1 MPETITIIYLIYMFI
16 ALYFLSLFTLTFLQN
31 KREFFLS
38 PKIKKNYSVSVLIP
52 AFNEEESIKGTVES
66 VLKSDY
72 ENLLEVIIIN
82 DGSFDNTLKIAK
94 QLEEKYSKV
103 KVFDKKNSGKA
114 DSLNQALKIT
124 KGELIAVVDADS
136 YPDKESLFSMIGYF
150 EDEKVGAVTTRI
162 LVRNK
167 NNFLRKMQ
175 AIEYK
180 VIAFTRK
187 ILGFLDSIYVTPGPL
202 ALYRKSA
209 LLEIKG
215 FDSKNMT
222 EDIEATWHLIHDGYK
237 VRMSFVSKV
246 TTVAPDTLKK
256 WFTQRIRWN
265 IGGYQTIL
273 KYKHCFFRKGILGI
287 FILPLFSI
295 SLVLGVFGLGF
306 FIYRIL
312 MRILSSYLST
322 KYSIAAQTA
331 VFALEDINFNPSILN
346 FLGVVLFILG
356 LTFVF
361 FALRL
366 INKHI
371 KEKESFFSVIFYL
384 LVYIVLRPVVLIV
397 SLYKFSRGKYS
408 WR

>member
-1 MPETITIIYLIYMFI
+1 MFI